1 MKIFMKWLKEWEADE
16 VNREVIEKFRLQDRV
31 ALVTGAGRNLGRA
44 IALSLAEAG
53 AHVAVTSRTLSEIER
68 TEGEIKAKGQNALAI
83 PMDVTDFNQ
92 VEKAVQ
98 KIISEFG
105 RIDILV
111 NNAATRSYKS
121 LIEISELEWRSVID
135 TNLTGAFFCC
145 KAVGPVMIRQ
155 MGGRIINISSRV
167 GLQGM
172 ANRVAYCASK
182 GGLIQLTRALA
193 LEWAPYH
200 ILVNSVAPG
209 LMNTPEMGKAIQE
222 RQAAIPL
229 KRAGEPEEIA
239 PLVVYLASEACSY
252 MTGEVIIID
261 GGWAVQ

>member
-1 MKIFMKWLKEWEADE
+1 MK
-16 VNREVIEKFRLQDRV
+16 VIEKFKLKGKV

-53 AHVAVTSRTLSEIER
+53 ANVAVTSRTLSEIKR
-68 TEGEIKAKGQNALAI
+68 TEQEIKEKGQKALAI
-83 PMDVTDFNQ
+83 SMDVTDLNK
-92 VEKAVQ
+92 VERAVQ
-98 KIISEFG
+98 KIASEFG

-111 NNAATRSYKS
+111 NNAATRSFKS
-121 LIEISELEWRSVID
+121 LLEISELEWRSVID

-145 KAVGPVMIRQ
+145 KAVGPIMIRQ
-155 MGGRIINISSRV
+155 GGGRIINISSRI

-193 LEWAPYH
+193 LEWAPYN

-209 LMNTPEMGKAIQE
+209 LMNTPETSKAIQE
-222 RQAAIPL
+222 GKAAEIPL

-239 PLVVYLASEACSY
+239 PLIVYLASKACTY
-252 MTGEVIIID
+252 MTGEVILID

>member
-1 MKIFMKWLKEWEADE
+1 VK
-16 VNREVIEKFRLQDRV
+16 VIEKFKIKGKV
-31 ALVTGAGRNLGRA
+31 ALVTGAGRNLGRV

-53 AHVAVTSRTLSEIER
+53 ADVAVTSRTLSEIKR
-68 TEGEIKAKGQNALAI
+68 TEQEIKEKGQKALAI
-83 PMDVTDFNQ
+83 SMDVTDLNK
-92 VEKAVQ
+92 VERAVQ
-98 KIISEFG
+98 KIASEFG

-111 NNAATRSYKS
+111 NNAATRSFKS
-121 LIEISELEWRSVID
+121 LLEISELEWRSVID

-145 KAVGPVMIRQ
+145 KAVGPIMIRQ
-155 MGGRIINISSRV
+155 GGGRIINISSRI

-193 LEWAPYH
+193 LEWAPYN

-209 LMNTPEMGKAIQE
+209 LMNTPETSKAIQE
-222 RQAAIPL
+222 GKAAEIPL

-239 PLVVYLASEACSY
+239 PLIVYLASEACTY
-252 MTGEVIIID
+252 MTGEVILID

>member
-1 MKIFMKWLKEWEADE
+1 MK
-16 VNREVIEKFRLQDRV
+16 VIEKFKLKGKV
-31 ALVTGAGRNLGRA
+31 AIVTGAGRNLGRA

-53 AHVAVTSRTLSEIER
+53 ANVAVTSRTLSEIRR
-68 TEGEIKAKGQNALAI
+68 TEQEIKEKGQKALAI
-83 PMDVTDFNQ
+83 SMDVTDLNK
-92 VEKAVQ
+92 VERAVQ
-98 KIISEFG
+98 KIASEFG

-111 NNAATRSYKS
+111 NNAATRSFKS
-121 LIEISELEWRSVID
+121 LLEISELEWRSVID

-145 KAVGPVMIRQ
+145 KAVGPIMIRQ
-155 MGGRIINISSRV
+155 GGGRIINISSRI

-193 LEWAPYH
+193 LEWAPYN

-209 LMNTPEMGKAIQE
+209 LMNTPETSKAIQE
-222 RQAAIPL
+222 GKTAEIPL

-239 PLVVYLASEACSY
+239 PLIVYLASEACTY
-252 MTGEVIIID
+252 MTGEVILID

>member
-1 MKIFMKWLKEWEADE
+1 MKVM
-16 VNREVIEKFRLQDRV
+16 EKFKLKGKV

-53 AHVAVTSRTLSEIER
+53 ANVAVTSRTLSEIKR
-68 TEGEIKAKGQNALAI
+68 TEEEIKEKGQKALAI
-83 PMDVTDFNQ
+83 SMDVTDLNK
-92 VEKAVQ
+92 VERAVQ
-98 KIISEFG
+98 KIASEFG

-111 NNAATRSYKS
+111 NNAATRSFKS
-121 LIEISELEWRSVID
+121 LLEISELEWRSVID

-145 KAVGPVMIRQ
+145 KAVGPIMIRQ
-155 MGGRIINISSRV
+155 GGGRIINISSRI

-172 ANRVAYCASK
+172 ANRIAYCASK

-193 LEWAPYH
+193 LEWAPYN

-209 LMNTPEMGKAIQE
+209 LMNTPETSKAIQE
-222 RQAAIPL
+222 GKAAEIPL

-239 PLVVYLASEACSY
+239 PLIVYLASEACTY
-252 MTGEVIIID
+252 MTGEVILID

>member
-1 MKIFMKWLKEWEADE
+1 VK
-16 VNREVIEKFRLQDRV
+16 VIEKFKLKGKV
-31 ALVTGAGRNLGRA
+31 GLVTGAGRNLGRA
-44 IALSLAEAG
+44 IALFLAEAG
-53 AHVAVTSRTLSEIER
+53 ADVAVTSRTLSEIKR
-68 TEGEIKAKGQNALAI
+68 TEQEIKEKGQKALAI
-83 PMDVTDFNQ
+83 SMDVTDLNK
-92 VEKAVQ
+92 VERAVQ
-98 KIISEFG
+98 KIASEFG

-111 NNAATRSYKS
+111 NNAATRSFKS
-121 LIEISELEWRSVID
+121 LLEISELEWRSVID

-145 KAVGPVMIRQ
+145 KAVGPIMIRQ
-155 MGGRIINISSRV
+155 GGGRIINISSRI

-193 LEWAPYH
+193 LEWAPYN

-209 LMNTPEMGKAIQE
+209 LMNTPETSKAIQE
-222 RQAAIPL
+222 GKAAEIPL

-239 PLVVYLASEACSY
+239 PLIVYLASEACTY
-252 MTGEVIIID
+252 MTGEVILID

>member
-1 MKIFMKWLKEWEADE
+1 ME
-16 VNREVIEKFRLQDRV
+16 VLEKFKLQGKV
-31 ALVTGAGRNLGRA
+31 ALVTGAGRNLGKS

-53 AHVAVTSRTLSEIER
+53 ADVAVTSRTLSEIER
-68 TEGEIKAKGQNALAI
+68 TEQEIKKKGRKALAI
-83 PMDVTDFNQ
+83 RMDVTDSNL
-92 VEKAVQ
+92 VERAVK
-98 KIISEFG
+98 KIIAELG

-111 NNAATRSYKS
+111 NNAATRSFKS
-121 LIEISELEWRSVID
+121 LLEISEGEWRSVID
-135 TNLTGAFFCC
+135 TNLMGAFFCC
-145 KAVGPVMIRQ
+145 KAVGPYMIQ
-155 MGGRIINISSRV
+155 QGGGRIINISSRI

-193 LEWAPYH
+193 LEWAPYN

-209 LMNTPEMGKAIQE
+209 LINTPETSKAIQE
-222 RQAAIPL
+222 GKAAEIPL

-239 PLVVYLASEACSY
+239 PLIVYLASEACTY
-252 MTGEVIIID
+252 MTGEVILID

>member
-1 MKIFMKWLKEWEADE
+1 VK
-16 VNREVIEKFRLQDRV
+16 VIEKFKLKGKV

-53 AHVAVTSRTLSEIER
+53 ANVAVTSRTLSEIKR
-68 TEGEIKAKGQNALAI
+68 TEQEIKEKGQKALAI
-83 PMDVTDFNQ
+83 SMDVTDLNK
-92 VEKAVQ
+92 VERAVQ
-98 KIISEFG
+98 KVASEFG

-111 NNAATRSYKS
+111 NNAATRSFKS
-121 LIEISELEWRSVID
+121 LLEISELEWRSVID

-145 KAVGPVMIRQ
+145 KAVGPIMIRQ
-155 MGGRIINISSRV
+155 GGGRIINISSRI

-172 ANRVAYCASK
+172 ANRIAYCASK

-193 LEWAPYH
+193 LEWAPYN

-209 LMNTPEMGKAIQE
+209 LMNTPETSKAIQE
-222 RQAAIPL
+222 GKAAEIPL

-239 PLVVYLASEACSY
+239 PLIVYLASEACTY
-252 MTGEVIIID
+252 MTGEVILID